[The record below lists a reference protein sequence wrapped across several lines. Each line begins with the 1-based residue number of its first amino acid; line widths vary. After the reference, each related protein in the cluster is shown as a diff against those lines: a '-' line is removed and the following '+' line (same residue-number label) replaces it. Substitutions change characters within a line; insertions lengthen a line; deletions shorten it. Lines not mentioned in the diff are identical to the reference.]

1 MKIELAW
8 VNLYNSEEIV
18 GRNHV
23 GIFFFMGGFVIEWK
37 NYLSR
42 KKIFR
47 ALKMDK
53 TPSQI
58 PVRSIAHLR
67 VYIPVGSSLANG
79 VDPSRNTLLGST
91 PLARSSFTGLI
102 NQLEIFFRLISLF
115 FVHCQLRYWMLFNKI
130 FVLSFPVICL
140 IQLCHR
146 SKYPWMSLWLS
157 SRMALNRVQKACKD
171 KPLLG
176 YRYMWFY
183 NLRTKCTNTLIYF
196 NLIHKSWRTIGK
208 NSQFFTKTLWVNLKE
223 SLHRT

>member
-1 MKIELAW
+1 
-8 VNLYNSEEIV
+8 
-18 GRNHV
+18 
-23 GIFFFMGGFVIEWK
+23 
-37 NYLSR
+37 
-42 KKIFR
+42 
-47 ALKMDK
+47 MDK

-67 VYIPVGSSLANG
+67 VYIPVGSSLAYG

-146 SKYPWMSLWLS
+146 SKYPWMSLWLL

-176 YRYMWFY
+176 YRYM
-183 NLRTKCTNTLIYF
+183 
-196 NLIHKSWRTIGK
+196 
-208 NSQFFTKTLWVNLKE
+208 
-223 SLHRT
+223 